1 MHHNYFLSL
10 TQFHPQSLCYSKPI
24 NSVASLMPS
33 SFLFAGGG
41 GGGKRS
47 RANMDGSSKNMRKLE
62 AKIGQE

>member
-1 MHHNYFLSL
+1 MHHTYFLSL

-41 GGGKRS
+41 GGVAAALK
-47 RANMDGSSKNMRKLE
+47 SKYGR
-62 AKIGQE
+62 